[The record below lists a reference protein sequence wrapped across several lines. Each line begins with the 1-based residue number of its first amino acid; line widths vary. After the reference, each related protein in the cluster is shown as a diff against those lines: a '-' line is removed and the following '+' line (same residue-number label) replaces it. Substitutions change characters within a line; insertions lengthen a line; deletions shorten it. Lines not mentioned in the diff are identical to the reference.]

1 MLIARTLRLGIL
13 SWIVISVGPSFAPS
27 FAQAAIEKKPIVFV
41 RAVQLKELA
50 ETLDYP
56 ARVEPRVKASV
67 TAEVDGVVTKIIAPL
82 GSVVKNRAPLL
93 VIRNTDPVYQYAP
106 MVVASTVSGVVSRV
120 EVTEG
125 SRVVRGD
132 KLVLVTDPDHVRI
145 VVEVTAQDALAIKP
159 GLEAE
164 LKSAGMDNQEPIKLK
179 VEGISP
185 FVDPSTGTASCELDV
200 EKVAAAKMGKTKIP
214 ATVARLPQLG
224 MIGRVSF
231 RVNIRKGIS
240 ISDSAITFRGHDPYV
255 RIVVD
260 GNAKLV
266 AVTLGRKESG
276 SVEILKGLKPGDQV
290 VERASGFVAD
300 GEAVDVQV
308 ADKDSATRG

>member
-1 MLIARTLRLGIL
+1 M
-13 SWIVISVGPSFAPS
+13 ISVGLSLAPS

-159 GLEAE
+159 GLEAQ
-164 LKSAGMDNQEPIKLK
+164 LKSVGTDSQEPIKLK

-185 FVDPSTGTASCELDV
+185 FVDPATGTASCELDV
-200 EKVAAAKMGKTKIP
+200 EKVAAAKVARGADKKSEKIKTPTI
-214 ATVARLPQLG
+214 VARLPQLG

-240 ISDSAITFRGHDPYV
+240 ISDSAITFRGHDPFV

-260 GNAKLV
+260 GKAKLV

-308 ADKDSATRG
+308 ADKDSATKG

>member
-1 MLIARTLRLGIL
+1 MAYGL
-13 SWIVISVGPSFAPS
+13 SM
-27 FAQAAIEKKPIVFV
+27 AQAAIEKKPVVFI
-41 RAVQLKELA
+41 RPVQLQELA
-50 ETLDYP
+50 ETLNYP

-67 TAEVDGVVTKIIAPL
+67 TAEVDGVVTKITAPL
-82 GSVVKNRAPLL
+82 GSVVKARSPLL

-106 MVVASTVSGVVSRV
+106 MVVVSTVSGVVSRV

-125 SRVVRGD
+125 SRVARGD

-164 LKSAGMDNQEPIKLK
+164 LKPASGEGQKPLKLK
-179 VEGISP
+179 VQGISP
-185 FVDPSTGTASCELDV
+185 FVDPATGTASCELDV
-200 EKVAAAKMGKTKIP
+200 EKMPAPQTKKVGEKKSDKTEP
-214 ATVARLPQLG
+214 ATEVARLPQLG

-231 RVNIRKGIS
+231 RVNVRKGIS
-240 ISDSAITFRGHDPYV
+240 ISDSAITFRGHDPFV

-260 GNAKLV
+260 GKAKLV

-276 SVEILKGLKPGDQV
+276 SVEILKGLKAGDQV
-290 VERASGFVAD
+290 VERASGFVSD

-308 ADKDSATRG
+308 ADKDPAAKI